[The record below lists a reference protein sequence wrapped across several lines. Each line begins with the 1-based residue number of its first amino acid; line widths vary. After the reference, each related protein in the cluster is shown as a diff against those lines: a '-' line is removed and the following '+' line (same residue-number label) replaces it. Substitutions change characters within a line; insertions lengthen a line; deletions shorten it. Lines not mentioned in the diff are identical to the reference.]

1 MNIVSTLAC
10 HDFLKLEVVLGYEVG
25 DVFTYLQY
33 LQAKSNAEIAEHK
46 FQMERD
52 KMKNKRR

>member
-10 HDFLKLEVVLGYEVG
+10 HDFLKLEVVLGYDVG

-33 LQAKSNAEIAEHK
+33 LQAKTNAEVAEHK
-46 FQMERD
+46 FQTERD
-52 KMKNKRR
+52 KMKRRK